1 MKTRTLGSL
10 QVSAL
15 GLGCM
20 GMSFGYGGA
29 PRAEAIATLRAAFEA
44 GVSFFDTAEVY
55 GPYENEELI
64 GEALAPIRDR
74 VQIATKFGFAIS
86 DQGEGVERM
95 IGVDSRPDHIRR
107 VVEAS
112 LTRLRTDRIDLL
124 YQHRPDPNVPVE
136 DVVGTMADLVAEGK
150 VLHLGLSEVSAATLR
165 RACAVHPIAAVQ
177 SEYSLW
183 SRDPEDSVLPATR
196 ELGVGFV
203 PYSPLGRGWLTGKMD
218 MSALSDDDFR
228 RTLPR
233 FTEAAIA
240 ANQRLLDQLAE
251 IANARN
257 ATPAQI
263 ALAWLLARGAHIV
276 PIPGARKLAHLM
288 ENIAAAEIELAEDE
302 VDILS
307 DIFTPEAIDGARY
320 NPRQL
325 ALTEK

>member
-29 PRAEAIATLRAAFEA
+29 PRAEAIATLRAAFDA

-86 DQGEGVERM
+86 DHGEGVARM

-183 SRDPEDSVLPATR
+183 SRDPEDTVLPATR

-218 MSALSDDDFR
+218 MSALSDNDFR

-233 FTEAAIA
+233 FTDAAIA

-263 ALAWLLARGAHIV
+263 ALAWLLAQGTHIV
-276 PIPGARKLAHLM
+276 PIPGARKLTHLM

-307 DIFTPEAIDGARY
+307 NIFTPEAIDGARY
-320 NPRQL
+320 NPGQL
-325 ALTEK
+325 ALIEK